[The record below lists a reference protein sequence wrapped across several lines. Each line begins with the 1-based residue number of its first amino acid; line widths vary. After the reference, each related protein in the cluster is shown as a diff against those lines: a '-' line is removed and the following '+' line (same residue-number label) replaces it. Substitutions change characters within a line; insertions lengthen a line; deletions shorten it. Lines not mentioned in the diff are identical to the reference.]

1 MHGVYQ
7 YHVLDVRSVNQKP
20 KPSHGWDLDM
30 LDTDL
35 DMAMLSVLA
44 TTLGEPQF
52 HALDVRSVMLKP
64 SHGWDLDMLVL
75 HTLDWSF
82 PHLTLLTLTLCTLP
96 VLEYALT
103 TSVFKFHANLPHAT
117 LPNF

>member
-1 MHGVYQ
+1 MLAHAAMHGAYQ
-7 YHVLDVRSVNQKP
+7 FHVLDVRSVKLKP

-52 HALDVRSVMLKP
+52 HALDARSVKQKLN
-64 SHGWDLDMLVL
+64 HG
-75 HTLDWSF
+75 
-82 PHLTLLTLTLCTLP
+82 
-96 VLEYALT
+96 
-103 TSVFKFHANLPHAT
+103 
-117 LPNF
+117 